1 MKRQPTERTL
11 SENIIWA
18 RRKLS
23 AVMRK
28 TFGPNYIIDDE
39 VIELIARKMGGE
51 VSCLKGEPHIKIS
64 VEYDS
69 QSVSMQA

>member
-28 TFGPNYIIDDE
+28 TFGPNYVIDE
-39 VIELIARKMGGE
+39 VIELIARKMGGG